1 MVINTESNIL
11 LFQFE
16 NIKWQYSVER
26 TKQKKKDREEDREEN
41 SFAEVL
47 SKSST
52 QVYSPR
58 DSVSSKQTAQESLLS
73 KPPRSRIFLRASRLP
88 TGETAKSR
96 QPLWYPLEQARGCQ
110 DQLLCGIFWPV
121 VS

>member
-26 TKQKKKDREEDREEN
+26 AKQKKKDREEDREEN

-73 KPPRSRIFLRASRLP
+73 KPHRSRIFRRTSRLP
-88 TGETAKSR
+88 TGETAEPR

>member
-26 TKQKKKDREEDREEN
+26 AKQKKKDREEDREEN

-58 DSVSSKQTAQESLLS
+58 DSVSSKQTEIQPEEMDGVSNDDV
-73 KPPRSRIFLRASRLP
+73 ASD
-88 TGETAKSR
+88 S
-96 QPLWYPLEQARGCQ
+96 
-110 DQLLCGIFWPV
+110 
-121 VS
+121 